1 MQISYFAKNK
11 KSLPIV
17 TSWASAI
24 LVNPLDDRPEE
35 FGWVFINE
43 DKWFEGPAA
52 AGVLG
57 VTISE
62 DVGTSTKN
70 GTEGS
75 YHAICSSFF
84 AVN

>member
-1 MQISYFAKNK
+1 MQITYLLKIK
-11 KSLPIV
+11 RVYLIV

-24 LVNPLDDRPEE
+24 LVHPLDDRPEE

-62 DVGTSTKN
+62 DAGPSTKN

-75 YHAICSSFF
+75 YHAICCSFLQ
-84 AVN
+84 

>member
-1 MQISYFAKNK
+1 MQITYLLKIK
-11 KSLPIV
+11 RVYLIV

-24 LVNPLDDRPEE
+24 LVHPLDDRPEE

-62 DVGTSTKN
+62 DVGPSTKT

-75 YHAICSSFF
+75 YHAICRSFLQ
-84 AVN
+84 